1 MTKTG
6 WQNPWVRTVTTLLT
20 AAVMIMIF
28 CFSTETA
35 DQSDRTSGMI
45 SGVIVSLIYPDYPMF
60 DPVQQKS
67 IYDSIQHVVR
77 KCAHFTEYMMLG
89 FSIRLCLESWFGLRI
104 RKIRILSLIGFG
116 AGLAYSCSD
125 ELHQMSIDGRS
136 GQWTDVLVDSSGV
149 FAGVMLGTL
158 LINALNGIGQDQS
171 NKC

>member
-67 IYDSIQHVVR
+67 QKDRNRESPKQAVH
-77 KCAHFTEYMMLG
+77 TQ
-89 FSIRLCLESWFGLRI
+89 LER
-104 RKIRILSLIGFG
+104 
-116 AGLAYSCSD
+116 
-125 ELHQMSIDGRS
+125 
-136 GQWTDVLVDSSGV
+136 
-149 FAGVMLGTL
+149 
-158 LINALNGIGQDQS
+158 IGQVTH
-171 NKC
+171 KVRRL